1 MACEYKKLPRNRSK
15 IVFTDSAPSYCTVGR
30 VYGVGYYRNRR
41 SGHVGQVSLSSSKGM
56 THVEAYYF
64 DLIGWGWRYADDA
77 DLQNQQQG

>member
-1 MACEYKKLPRNRSK
+1 
-15 IVFTDSAPSYCTVGR
+15 
-30 VYGVGYYRNRR
+30 
-41 SGHVGQVSLSSSKGM
+41 VSLSSSKGM